1 MPETTTSPANQV
13 SQRGRNPRV
22 PTRLLV
28 LGLLFVITVIL
39 YAGRGSLSITGDDM
53 ADDLGF
59 STVQLGYVFS
69 AFGWSYVLAQLPG
82 GILLDR
88 FGARGVYTASIVLWT
103 LATAAI
109 GLVGLMTTPVLVA
122 LAAVFLLRLLLG
134 AFESPALP
142 ANARVVTM
150 WFPTA
155 ERGWA
160 TAVFTSAQYLATA
173 MFAPVMG
180 WVTHEFGWRWVFVL
194 LGACG
199 VVPAMIWIR
208 WMRSP
213 TRHPRV
219 SHAEL
224 DHMESGGALV
234 GLDDVLT
241 GLDDTAEPAR
251 TAEGGVPA
259 AVDSVDRPSPGT
271 GGAEP
276 RPARL
281 DRWTVRRI
289 LSARPLWGVYVS
301 QYAINALTYFFITWL
316 PVYLVR
322 ARGLSLLETGLTAA
336 IPALSGLLGGLL
348 GGWVSDRLI
357 RRGFSLT
364 AARKTPSVIG
374 MSLVLPLVLCT
385 LTDSTGLILTILAI
399 AFFGKGLG
407 ALGWAIT
414 TDIAPPRAASFVGGT
429 MNAVGN
435 AAGIVTPVVIG
446 YTLSV
451 TGSFDAALWFVGA
464 HGLLALC
471 GFAIM
476 GEIHRIR
483 LEPR

>member
-1 MPETTTSPANQV
+1 MPGTATSSTNHV
-13 SQRGRNPRV
+13 SHHGRTPRL

-28 LGLLFVITVIL
+28 LGLLFVITAVI

-53 ADDLGF
+53 AADLGF

-88 FGARGVYTASIVLWT
+88 FGARRVYTASIVLWT

-109 GLVGLMTTPVLVA
+109 SLVGLLTTSVLVA

-173 MFAPVMG
+173 MFAPLMG

-194 LGACG
+194 LGVCG
-199 VVPAMIWIR
+199 VVLAASWTR

-219 SHAEL
+219 SSAEL
-224 DHMESGGALV
+224 AHMESGGAL
-234 GLDDVLT
+234 T
-241 GLDDTAEPAR
+241 GLDDPLSRLDATVERSR
-251 TAEGGVPA
+251 TANGSGPA
-259 AVDSVDRPSPGT
+259 AVESADRSSTGSGGT
-271 GGAEP
+271 EP

-281 DRWTVRRI
+281 DRGTVRRI
-289 LSARPLWGVYVS
+289 LSARPLWGVYVT

-322 ARGLSLLETGLTAA
+322 ARGLSLLETGFTAA

-348 GGWVSDRLI
+348 GGWLSDRLI
-357 RRGFSLT
+357 RRGHSLT

-374 MSLVLPLVLCT
+374 MSLVLLLVLCT

-471 GFAIM
+471 GFGIM